1 MKFLQFEVYVKKC
14 YAIFVVENYRQG
26 REMKKIGL
34 LGGLSP
40 ESTVEYYKIIN
51 SEVRKVMGGCSSA
64 ELIIESF
71 NFREIEKLQFEDKW
85 DELADKMSDAAQRL
99 EKCGAEYIVICT
111 NLMHKVAPQVQSR
124 ISVPLIHM
132 VDSVAKEI
140 KKRKMN
146 KIGLLGTI
154 FTMEE
159 NFYSKKLMDDYRI
172 ETIIPEKDDRMEVSR
187 VIYKE
192 LCCGIIKEESKQNY
206 LEIINKMK
214 ANGAQGVILGC
225 TEIPLMIEQASIPV
239 FNTTQIHAMSVVEKI
254 LEDMLV
260 KA

>member
-1 MKFLQFEVYVKKC
+1 
-14 YAIFVVENYRQG
+14 
-26 REMKKIGL
+26 MKKIGL

-71 NFREIEKLQFEDKW
+71 NFREIEKMQFEGNW
-85 DELADKMSDAAQRL
+85 DGLADKLSKAAQNL
-99 EKCGAEYIVICT
+99 ERCGAEYIVICT
-111 NLMHKVAPQVQSR
+111 NLMHKVAPAVQAS

-140 KKRKMN
+140 KRRKMD
-146 KIGLLGTI
+146 KVGLLGTI

-159 NFYSKKLMDDYRI
+159 DFYSKKLMDDYGI
-172 ETIIPEKDDRMEVSR
+172 ETIIPDKGDRNEVSR
-187 VIYKE
+187 VIYQE
-192 LCCGIIKEESKQNY
+192 LCCGQIKEQSKQKY
-206 LEIINKMK
+206 LQVIEKMK
-214 ANGAQGVILGC
+214 EDGAQGVILGC
-225 TEIPLMIEQASIPV
+225 TEIPLMVTEADIPV

-260 KA
+260 GV

>member
-1 MKFLQFEVYVKKC
+1 
-14 YAIFVVENYRQG
+14 
-26 REMKKIGL
+26 MKKIGL

-51 SEVRKVMGGCSSA
+51 SEVRKVLGGCSSA

-71 NFREIEKLQFEDKW
+71 NFKEIETLQFEGKWKELGDK
-85 DELADKMSDAAQRL
+85 LGQAAQKL
-99 EKCGAEYIVICT
+99 EQGGADYIVICT
-111 NLMHKVAPQVQSR
+111 NLMHKVAPIVQDY

-159 NFYSKKLMDDYRI
+159 DFYSKKLLDDYGI
-172 ETIIPEKDDRMEVSR
+172 ETVIPEKSDREEVSR

-192 LCCGIIKEESKQNY
+192 LCCGVITEQSKQRY
-206 LEIINKMK
+206 LRIIDKMK
-214 ANGAQGVILGC
+214 QAGAQGVILGC
-225 TEIPLMIEQASIPV
+225 TEIPLMIGETDTDMAI

-254 LEDMLV
+254 LEDSLV
-260 KA
+260 SV

>member
-1 MKFLQFEVYVKKC
+1 MGECK
-14 YAIFVVENYRQG
+14 
-26 REMKKIGL
+26 EMKKIGL

-51 SEVRKVMGGCSSA
+51 SEVRKVLGGCSSA

-71 NFREIEKLQFEDKW
+71 NFKEIETLQFEGKWQELGDK
-85 DELADKMSDAAQRL
+85 LGLAAQNL
-99 EKCGAEYIVICT
+99 EENGADYIVICT
-111 NLMHKVAPQVQSR
+111 NLMHKVAPIVQEY

-140 KKRKMN
+140 KRRKMN

-159 NFYSKKLMDDYRI
+159 DFYSKKLLDDYGI
-172 ETIIPEKDDRMEVSR
+172 ETVIPDKEDRMEVSR

-192 LCCGIIKEESKQNY
+192 LCCGIINEDSKQRY
-206 LEIINKMK
+206 LEIIDEMK
-214 ANGAQGVILGC
+214 QNGVQGVILGC
-225 TEIPLMIEQASIPV
+225 TEIPLMIGENDTDMVI
-239 FNTTQIHAMSVVEKI
+239 FNTTQIHASSVVEKI
-254 LEDMLV
+254 LEDVLV
-260 KA
+260 GV

>member
-1 MKFLQFEVYVKKC
+1 
-14 YAIFVVENYRQG
+14 
-26 REMKKIGL
+26 MKKIGL

-71 NFREIEKLQFEDKW
+71 NFREIEKMQFEGNW
-85 DELADKMSDAAQRL
+85 DGLADKLSMAAQNL
-99 EKCGAEYIVICT
+99 EKAGAQSIVICT
-111 NLMHKVAPQVQSR
+111 NLMHKVAPAVQASV
-124 ISVPLIHM
+124 SVPLIHM

-140 KKRKMN
+140 KKHRIN
-146 KIGLLGTI
+146 KVGLLGTI

-159 NFYSKKLMDDYRI
+159 DFYSKKLQDDYGI
-172 ETIIPEKDDRMEVSR
+172 ETIIPDKEDRNEVSR

-192 LCCGIIKEESKQNY
+192 LCCGILKEESKQKY

-214 ANGAQGVILGC
+214 ENGAQGIILGC
-225 TEIPLMIEQASIPV
+225 TEIPLMLMEADIPL

-254 LEDMLV
+254 LEDSLTL
-260 KA
+260 AC

>member
-1 MKFLQFEVYVKKC
+1 
-14 YAIFVVENYRQG
+14 
-26 REMKKIGL
+26 MKKIGL

-51 SEVRKVMGGCSSA
+51 SETRKVLGGCSSA
-64 ELIIESF
+64 ELTIESF
-71 NFREIEKLQFEDKW
+71 NFREIEEMQFSDKW
-85 DELADKMSDAAQRL
+85 EELGDKLGNAAKKL

-111 NLMHKVAPQVQSR
+111 NLMHKVAPAVQEN

-140 KKRKMN
+140 KKQKMN
-146 KIGLLGTI
+146 KVGLLGTI

-159 NFYSKKLMDDYRI
+159 DFYSKKLLEDYGI
-172 ETIIPEKDDRMEVSR
+172 ETIIPKKSDREEVSR

-192 LCCGIIKEESKQNY
+192 LCCGILKEESKQKY
-206 LEIINKMK
+206 LEIIDKMK

-225 TEIPLMIEQASIPV
+225 TEIPLLIQEASLPL
-239 FNTTQIHAMSVVEKI
+239 FNTTKIHAMNVVEKI
-254 LEDMLV
+254 LEDVLV
-260 KA
+260 GV